1 MKLYVKSIFIEVNNM
16 NYSDELRLLYE
27 ETSNREII
35 EPSDIP
41 DIDLYMDQVTTF
53 METKLSSFKRNHDD
67 KVLTKTMINNYAK
80 AKLFPPPIKK
90 KYNKNHIMML
100 IIIYHLKSML
110 SINDINKLLS
120 PVTNELNLNSSSRIL
135 EVLYSCF
142 VEIQKKASSLTIG
155 DILGGNVIAEFEESI
170 SKLKIQEEVK
180 YILAVLAL
188 SIFSN
193 SEKSFA
199 EKIIDTKF

>member
-1 MKLYVKSIFIEVNNM
+1 M

-110 SINDINKLLS
+110 AINEINKLLS

>member
-1 MKLYVKSIFIEVNNM
+1 M

-120 PVTNELNLNSSSRIL
+120 SVTNELNLNSSSRIL

>member
-1 MKLYVKSIFIEVNNM
+1 M

-100 IIIYHLKSML
+100 IIIKHK
-110 SINDINKLLS
+110 N
-120 PVTNELNLNSSSRIL
+120 L
-135 EVLYSCF
+135 EVS
-142 VEIQKKASSLTIG
+142 
-155 DILGGNVIAEFEESI
+155 
-170 SKLKIQEEVK
+170 
-180 YILAVLAL
+180 
-188 SIFSN
+188 
-193 SEKSFA
+193 
-199 EKIIDTKF
+199 

>member
-1 MKLYVKSIFIEVNNM
+1 M

-35 EPSDIP
+35 ELSDIP

>member
-1 MKLYVKSIFIEVNNM
+1 
-16 NYSDELRLLYE
+16 
-27 ETSNREII
+27 
-35 EPSDIP
+35 
-41 DIDLYMDQVTTF
+41 
-53 METKLSSFKRNHDD
+53 
-67 KVLTKTMINNYAK
+67 MINNYAK

>member
-1 MKLYVKSIFIEVNNM
+1 M

-180 YILAVLAL
+180 YILSLLAL

>member
-1 MKLYVKSIFIEVNNM
+1 M

-142 VEIQKKASSLTIG
+142 VEIQKKSSSLTIG

>member
-1 MKLYVKSIFIEVNNM
+1 M

-155 DILGGNVIAEFEESI
+155 DILGGNVIAEVEENS